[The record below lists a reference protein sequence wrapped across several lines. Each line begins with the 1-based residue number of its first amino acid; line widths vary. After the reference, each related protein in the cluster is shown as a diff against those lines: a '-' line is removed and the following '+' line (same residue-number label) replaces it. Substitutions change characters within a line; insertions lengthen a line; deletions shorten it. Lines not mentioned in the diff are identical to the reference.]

1 MSWVIWAAV
10 ILLLSQMMGGE
21 SASLLSLKAD
31 GLVFEST
38 SGLSSAVSWTE
49 IRSVEV
55 RQAADYGA
63 VVQGTDNSK
72 EKSGIWKNAEFGEYE
87 LFVNP
92 GIKTCIVCF
101 TNADQVIVFNFESA
115 DSTMSLYEVIVRK
128 MNME

>member
-10 ILLLSQMMGGE
+10 ILLLSQTMGGG
-21 SASLLSLKAD
+21 SVSLLSLKAD
-31 GLVFEST
+31 GLAFEST

-49 IRSVEV
+49 IRSAEV
-55 RQAADYGA
+55 RQEADYGA